1 MLKVGDRVM
10 IKRKDIADFNHRKNR
25 NGVVVNVDGDYI
37 LVRPMWCNWSIELYP
52 NEVIKI

>member
-10 IKRKDIADFNHRKNR
+10 ILRRDIADFNHRKNR
-25 NGVVVNVDGDYI
+25 NGVVMNVDGDYI

>member
-1 MLKVGDRVM
+1 MLKVGDKVM